1 MDSDIYYV
9 VEFMKRGRI
18 RTRSIDIVPFKW
30 LFFDLKGKKMK
41 CFFLEPPYEENDL
54 LMLQQLVEMNAE
66 APASW
71 SKYNVKIVS
80 RASKFF
86 FFNK

>member
-1 MDSDIYYV
+1 MDPDIYYV
-9 VEFMKRGRI
+9 VEFKKRGRI
-18 RTRSIDIVPFKW
+18 GTRSVDIVPFKW
-30 LFFDLKGKKMK
+30 LFFDSKEKKMK
-41 CFFLEPPYEENDL
+41 CFFLDPPYKEEDL
-54 LMLQQLVEMNAE
+54 LMLQQLVEMNAD

-86 FFNK
+86 F